1 MSDDDSWKRKSS
13 PPPDFPALFPLEKIQ
28 SDIAG
33 MLGGVIDAMGK
44 DAEQLLK
51 KNGASQ
57 THTHAASRDITMR
70 AITMLGDLVRNA
82 MPAASA
88 RKGPAENA
96 RSAEPESDN
105 LSQVP

>member
-1 MSDDDSWKRKSS
+1 MSDDNTWKHKSS
-13 PPPDFPALFPLEKIQ
+13 LPPDFPALFPIGKIQ

-44 DAEQLLK
+44 DAEQLLQ

-57 THTHAASRDITMR
+57 THTHAATINLTTRL
-70 AITMLGDLVRNA
+70 ITMLGDLVRNA
-82 MPAASA
+82 MP
-88 RKGPAENA
+88 ENA
-96 RSAEPESDN
+96 NLTEMGENKRSAESTSDN